1 MGFRMRW
8 DVPQIILA
16 LRAAAAE
23 TASPYNDGFTAWHCK
38 QDLLQV
44 KYALEHM
51 LKDLPTFSDEP
62 LVKEVSLAGE
72 IHGDPGGLGGLDNL
86 GVAL

>member
-1 MGFRMRW
+1 MRW
-8 DVPQIILA
+8 DVPQIISA

-51 LKDLPTFSDEP
+51 LKDLPTFADEP
-62 LVKEVSLAGE
+62 QYIQELEKQQVWHVLTKK
-72 IHGDPGGLGGLDNL
+72 
-86 GVAL
+86 

>member
-1 MGFRMRW
+1 MGFQMRW
-8 DVPQIILA
+8 DVPQIISELK
-16 LRAAAAE
+16 AAAAE

-51 LKDLPTFSDEP
+51 LKDLPTFAEESQYIQE
-62 LVKEVSLAGE
+62 LEKQQVW
-72 IHGDPGGLGGLDNL
+72 H
-86 GVAL
+86 ALSKK